1 MKTVGILG
9 GMGPAATVDLF
20 NKIVNQTPV
29 NEEKDHLPIVI
40 YNNPQIP
47 SRVDAI
53 LRNGPSPLPA
63 LIQTAQE
70 LEKLNVDSIVMPC
83 HTAHN
88 WYEELQDAIKTPI
101 INMVTNTYNIL
112 NKNKF
117 YHHKKL
123 LLLATPGTIER
134 KIYSN
139 QFMNSNIELITPNE
153 IEQRTVSEVILD
165 VKKGEQ
171 LPSKSLNR
179 LLNIL
184 QNYEQKGVVGVIGGC
199 TEIPLIFPYVKNSMV
214 KIDHTL
220 LLARR
225 VVLEM
230 SETNLHNQNL
240 N

>member
-1 MKTVGILG
+1 M
-9 GMGPAATVDLF
+9 
-20 NKIVNQTPV
+20 
-29 NEEKDHLPIVI
+29 
-40 YNNPQIP
+40 
-47 SRVDAI
+47 
-53 LRNGPSPLPA
+53 
-63 LIQTAQE
+63 
-70 LEKLNVDSIVMPC
+70 
-83 HTAHN
+83 
-88 WYEELQDAIKTPI
+88 
-101 INMVTNTYNIL
+101 
-112 NKNKF
+112 
-117 YHHKKL
+117 
-123 LLLATPGTIER
+123 ATPGTIER

-214 KIDHTL
+214 KIDPTL